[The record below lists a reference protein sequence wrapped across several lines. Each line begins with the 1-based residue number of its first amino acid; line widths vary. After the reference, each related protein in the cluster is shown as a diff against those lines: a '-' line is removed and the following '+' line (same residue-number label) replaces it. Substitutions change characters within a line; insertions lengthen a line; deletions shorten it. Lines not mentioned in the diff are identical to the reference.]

1 MRGRGSRIVFMGTP
15 DFAVPSLKALIDERY
30 TIPAVVTR
38 PDRPKGRGRALSMP
52 PVKEVALKHGIQV
65 LQPERI
71 KDRDFLE
78 SLKSLAPEVIVVVA
92 YGRIL
97 PPELIAIPPKGCI
110 NLHSSLLPKYRGAA
124 PINWAILRGEEE
136 TGVTTMIM
144 DEGMDT
150 GPILL
155 QEAVPIGE
163 DDTAVTLHDRLSEL
177 GAGLLARTVS
187 RVIDET
193 IQPVIQDDS
202 KATYAPMLKKEDGCI
217 EWNKSAGEINNLVR
231 GLLPWPGAYTR
242 WSGRLLKIM
251 EGTVKAADTGGVKP
265 GTILAVSEKGIE
277 VAAKSGI
284 FVITELQLAG
294 KQRMT
299 AAEFIKGYRIGT
311 GQILN

>member
-1 MRGRGSRIVFMGTP
+1 MKETRIVFMGTP
-15 DFAVPSLKALIDERY
+15 DFAVPSLKALIDAGF

-71 KDRDFLE
+71 KDSAFLDT
-78 SLKSLAPEVIVVVA
+78 LKTLAPEVIVVVA
-92 YGRIL
+92 YGKIL
-97 PPELIAIPPKGCI
+97 PTAILTMPPKGCI
-110 NLHSSLLPKYRGAA
+110 NLHSSLLPRYRGAA
-124 PINWAILRGEEE
+124 PINWAIIKGERES
-136 TGVTTMIM
+136 GVTTMVM

-155 QEAVPIGE
+155 QEVVLIGD
-163 DDTAVTLHDRLSEL
+163 DDTAQTLHNRLSDR

-193 IQPVIQDDS
+193 IKPVSQDDS

-217 EWNKSAGEINNLVR
+217 AWKSDAGTINNLVR
-231 GLLPWPGAYTR
+231 GLFPWPGAYTR
-242 WSGRLLKIM
+242 WNGKSLKILKGTAKVGDAR
-251 EGTVKAADTGGVKP
+251 EAPGTV
-265 GTILAVSEKGIE
+265 LAVTEEGID
-277 VAAKSGI
+277 VATGDGI
-284 FVITELQLAG
+284 YVIMELQPES
-294 KQRMT
+294 KRKMT

>member
-1 MRGRGSRIVFMGTP
+1 VKETRIVFMGTP
-15 DFAVPSLKALIDERY
+15 DFAVPSLKALIDAGF

-71 KDRDFLE
+71 KDSAFLDT
-78 SLKSLAPEVIVVVA
+78 LKTLAPEVIVVVA
-92 YGRIL
+92 YGKIL
-97 PPELIAIPPKGCI
+97 PTAILTMPPRGCI
-110 NLHSSLLPKYRGAA
+110 NLHSSLLPRYRGAA
-124 PINWAILRGEEE
+124 PINWAIIKGERES
-136 TGVTTMIM
+136 GVTTMIM

-155 QEAVPIGE
+155 QEVVPIGD
-163 DDTAVTLHDRLSEL
+163 DDTAQTLHNRLSDR

-193 IQPVIQDDS
+193 IKPVSQDDS
-202 KATYAPMLKKEDGCI
+202 KATYAPVLKKEDGCI
-217 EWNKSAGEINNLVR
+217 AWKSDAGTINNLVR
-231 GLLPWPGAYTR
+231 GLFPWPGAYTR
-242 WSGRLLKIM
+242 WNGKSLKILK
-251 EGTVKAADTGGVKP
+251 GTAKVGDAGEAP
-265 GTILAVSEKGIE
+265 GTILAVTEDGID
-277 VAAKSGI
+277 VVTGDGI
-284 FVITELQLAG
+284 YVIMELQPES
-294 KQRMT
+294 KRKMT